1 MKNELA
7 EKVKPA
13 RILIADDHKEF
24 RKVVSEYLN
33 CLPNVIVVG
42 EAADGID
49 AIEKTGRLDPDIV
62 LIDISM
68 PRCTGIEATRIIKTQ
83 WPLKKVIIATMHDN
97 PFYRTEAQRAG
108 ADGYILK
115 SSLKSSLRAVIDQS
129 VLSPMSMA
137 AAVVDV
143 REQADECR
151 LKNLPTD

>member
-68 PRCTGIEATRIIKTQ
+68 PRCTGLEATRIIKTH

-115 SSLKSSLRAVIDQS
+115 SSLKSSLQAVIDQS
-129 VLSPMSMA
+129 VLSLMSMA

-143 REQADECR
+143 REQVDECR
-151 LKNLPTD
+151 LNYLAAD